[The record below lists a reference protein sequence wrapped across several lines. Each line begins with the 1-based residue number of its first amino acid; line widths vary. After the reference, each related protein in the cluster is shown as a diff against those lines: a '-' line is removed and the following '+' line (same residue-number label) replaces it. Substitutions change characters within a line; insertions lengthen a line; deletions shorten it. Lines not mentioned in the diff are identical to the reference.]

1 MALVTELWSLTQFEA
16 HDLSDYA
23 ESVMFN
29 DTRKGITILGL
40 VSMFL
45 LVATAFMYSFL
56 DYDKLYIYS
65 CIILA
70 FLALHVAISTRS
82 IHETNTLY
90 LLGMTLLVVNGV
102 AFVLLAHHSGTFNAS
117 LFASVIMLFLL
128 MPLVPWGLREAILIV
143 LLVYAVFTF
152 STLSV
157 VGRFDRETL
166 LMLQFAMIAAG
177 GTTLIVIGRSI
188 LIRKHDIRSRFEL
201 IKAHDH
207 MSLLSLQDPLTGAW
221 NRRFM
226 EEKFDA
232 IKAAYYKSAH
242 GIKLAIIDIDDF
254 KMINDTYGH
263 IAGDRVLHRLA
274 SVFQSLFTDGAY
286 FIRMG
291 GDEFLLIS
299 PDTITSEDIK
309 QAGLALCSEEYLNST
324 DKPPQF
330 SISIGVLSIPAN
342 SAVNLNEA
350 YKKADELLY
359 QAKLTKLKQ
368 PQAVHIIAAAPEQ

>member
-16 HDLSDYA
+16 HDLTDYA

-40 VSMFL
+40 VSMIL
-45 LVATAFMYSFL
+45 LIATAIMYSFL
-56 DYDKLYIYS
+56 NYDKLYIYS
-65 CIILA
+65 CVILA
-70 FLALHVAISTRS
+70 LLALHVAISTRS
-82 IHETNTLY
+82 VHETNTLY

-143 LLVYAVFTF
+143 LLVYAVFTL

-157 VGRFDRETL
+157 DGRFNRETL
-166 LMLQFAMIAAG
+166 WMLQFAMIAAG

-188 LIRKHDIRSRFEL
+188 LIRKDDIRSRYEL

-207 MSLLSLQDPLTGAW
+207 MSILSLQDPLTGAW

-226 EEKFDA
+226 EEQFND
-232 IKAAYYKSAH
+232 IKAAYNNAEQ
-242 GIKLAIIDIDDF
+242 GIQLAIIDIDDF
-254 KMINDTYGH
+254 KKINDSYGH
-263 IAGDRVLHRLA
+263 ISGDRVLRRLVN
-274 SVFQSLFTDGAY
+274 VFQSYFTEQAY

-299 PDTITSEDIK
+299 PDTIDSEQIK
-309 QAGLALCSEEYLNST
+309 QAGMALCSEEYLTSADN
-324 DKPPQF
+324 PPPF
-330 SISIGVLSIPAN
+330 SISIGVLSIPAK
-342 SAVNLNEA
+342 STINLNDA

-359 QAKLTKLKQ
+359 RAKLTKLKQ
-368 PQAVHIIAAAPEQ
+368 TQAVHLITAELEQ